1 MKKKTFLVNAFL
13 LSFTSIINMTIGILF
28 RIYMSNKVGAQG
40 IGLYQLVISIYF
52 FAATFSTTGVSLT
65 VTRLVTDFI
74 AQKQYDKAKSTIRKC
89 LALGIIISLL
99 AGSIMF
105 IFAEQ
110 IGNYIIHDHN
120 SILSLKIL
128 APSLP
133 FVAISS
139 CFRGYFYAVRK
150 VIKTASEQLLEQII
164 EILIFIVLIGKMAPM
179 GIEYACAAIVTGTT
193 ISEILSCIYS
203 YILYS
208 TDVKGIKTTSQS
220 KNKLFSKII
229 KLFFPLTGSASLRAG
244 LSSVEN
250 MLIPSGLKKY
260 GASSYSAL
268 SIYGMI
274 TGMVMPIISFPT
286 LFLASFS
293 MLILPEMSEANII
306 NHKNNIHYMASRI
319 IKLTLLFSIII
330 MNIFIFFAKDLGQ
343 CIYSSEE
350 CGIYLSIF
358 APLVPLMYLDKIVDG
373 MLKGLN
379 EQLSYL
385 SYNIIDSII
394 RVILIFI
401 LLPLIGINGLI
412 IMVFVS
418 TILNSTLSINRLLKV
433 THLKIN
439 ISDWIIIPILC
450 SSISTFALTILSRN
464 ISQSIIIKVAIEI
477 TISIILYIIFLILSG
492 ALSREEIKWF
502 SSLTK
507 A

>member
-1 MKKKTFLVNAFL
+1 
-13 LSFTSIINMTIGILF
+13 
-28 RIYMSNKVGAQG
+28 MSNKVGAQG

-52 FAATFSTTGVSLT
+52 FAATFSTTGISLT

-74 AQKQYDKAKSTIRKC
+74 AQRQYDKAKSTIRKC
-89 LALGIIISLL
+89 LTLGIIISLL

-179 GIEYACAAIVTGTT
+179 GIEYACAAIVAGTT

-208 TDVKGIKTTSQS
+208 TDVKDIKVTNQS

-250 MLIPSGLKKY
+250 ILIPSGLKKY

-286 LFLASFS
+286 LFLVSFS

-306 NHKNNIHYMASRI
+306 NHKKNIHYMASRI
-319 IKLTLLFSIII
+319 IKLTLLFSIMI
-330 MNIFIFFAKDLGQ
+330 MNIFIFFAKDLGE
-343 CIYSSEE
+343 CIYSSKE

-412 IMVFVS
+412 IMVFTS

-439 ISDWIIIPILC
+439 INDWIITPILC

-464 ISQSIIIKVAIEI
+464 ISQSIIIKVSIEI

-492 ALSREEIKWF
+492 TLSREEIKWF
-502 SSLTK
+502 RSLTK